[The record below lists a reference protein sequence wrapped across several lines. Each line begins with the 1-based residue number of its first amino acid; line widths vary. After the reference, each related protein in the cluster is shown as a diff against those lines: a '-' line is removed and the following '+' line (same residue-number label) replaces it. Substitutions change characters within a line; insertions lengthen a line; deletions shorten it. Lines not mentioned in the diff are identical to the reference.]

1 MKSLST
7 KRLLLI
13 IFVVAVLVFL
23 AYCAVIFKSSERE
36 LTESN
41 KETVTLKL
49 MLYLDKLEDN
59 TFKIQ
64 LNSTKYLAEKNPE
77 NLSQCNDAREH
88 ILTCLTV
95 LDSVKRYNV
104 YLNKELG
111 ILDSLERVNLTIC
124 GKMTEAMT
132 GNQLNIYYPLS
143 DKILKAFKLQIDKVS
158 DYGRVILHEYKN
170 NHDEGA
176 RHLSRLFIILFI
188 TGGVIIILL
197 FIKLWDNIKRQGKL
211 EMQLSSFNTELE
223 KQIADK
229 SRELFSKKR
238 RLEAIYESAQAFILE
253 LDLNKRILF
262 INKPRKGYDMEFY
275 NNIYFPD
282 LVLEKDLPA
291 VENAIDSVIQNKKSY
306 SLKYSSKDNTIHYW
320 SVFMPIVENGKVT
333 SVMFTAHDITELI
346 NKQEEL
352 SVQNTRL
359 ETIYNAVQVY
369 IVELDLQKTVR
380 FVNKT
385 RRGFTKDSVIGT
397 PIIPTIYAPDR
408 ERFERVFES
417 VIQTKTQTGL
427 NYSVGDGSLHY
438 WGILTPVITEGKVS
452 SVLLT
457 VHDITDLIVKQEILM
472 AQNNKLDAIYN
483 NTSALICELS
493 LDEKVMMLNKGNQE
507 RPVENYIGKTLTDIF
522 GKEQGDKFHLVIGD
536 VIAKKKTNN
545 FEFYHKR
552 KDGTMSYF
560 TGAFAPIMSEDKVS
574 SVLMTAVD
582 ISELKAKQKELDRLA
597 EIFELSPTYKAIADK
612 DLNFISGNKAL
623 RKILEINED
632 DITQYKVSDFRN
644 LKGEMIIENVY
655 KELEEK
661 GKWQGENYYV
671 SKSGKEIPVLQGI
684 ILHRD
689 EEGNTEYISSTAI
702 DLTALKEKE
711 KEAVIFKRIID
722 ESVAFFAIT
731 EMSSKLIFLNNA
743 AKKLLELNDDEDI
756 TQLYLN
762 DFRPEKGTILMEE
775 IRKELFNEG
784 RWIGETYYQSR
795 SGKEIT
801 AFAVLALHRN
811 DHNEPEYIM
820 GTCLDITDQI
830 IAAENVRKLNE
841 DLNELANS
849 LNTAREDERAEIARE
864 IHDELG
870 QHLTLLKM
878 NAYWIKNHFNSEDEH
893 LKIKIEQMLE
903 ATQNTIDTNRKLI
916 NTLHPSMLDEIGLSA
931 SLEWHLKA
939 FNKSTGIKTNLDI
952 SRNLNFEKKV
962 NLCVYRIIQESLTNV
977 IRYAKAGEVDIFV
990 KLQNEELTVIVK
1002 DNGEGFDTGITDVLK
1017 SHGLKGMR
1025 ERVIAL
1031 NGTLNISSAI
1041 HKGTTIEAMIPDVK
1055 IYMPD

>member
-7 KRLLLI
+7 KRILLI
-13 IFVVAVLVFL
+13 IFIIAMLVFL
-23 AYCAVIFKSSERE
+23 AYCAVIFKSSKNE
-36 LTESN
+36 LTESK

-64 LNSTKYLAEKNPE
+64 INSTKYLVEKNPE
-77 NLSQCNDAREH
+77 NLKVCNDAKEH
-88 ILTCLTV
+88 ILNCLKV
-95 LDSVKRYNV
+95 LDSLRAYND

-111 ILDSLERVNLTIC
+111 ILDSLERENLRIC
-124 GKMTEAMT
+124 SKMTET
-132 GNQLNIYYPLS
+132 LNGEQLNVYYKLS
-143 DKILKAFKLQIDKVS
+143 DKILKEFKIQNDTIS
-158 DYGRVILHEYKN
+158 DYGRAILHEYKN

-176 RHLSRLFIILFI
+176 LRLSRLFIIMFI
-188 TGGVIIILL
+188 SGGAILVLL
-197 FIKLWDNIKRQGKL
+197 FVRVWINIEKQDKL
-211 EMQLSSFNTELE
+211 ELKLSSFNIELE

-238 RLEAIYESAQAFILE
+238 RLEAIYESAQAYILE
-253 LDLNKRILF
+253 LDLNKRIMF
-262 INKPRKGYDMEFY
+262 INKPRKGYDMEYY

-282 LVLEKDLPA
+282 LVLENDLKA
-291 VENAIDSVIQNKKSY
+291 VEKAIDSVIQNKTSF

-320 SVFMPIVENGKVT
+320 SVFMPIIENGNVT
-333 SVMFTAHDITELI
+333 SVMFTAHDISELI
-346 NKQEEL
+346 NNQAEL
-352 SVQNTRL
+352 SQQNTRL

-369 IVELDLQKTVR
+369 IVELDLQKKVL

-385 RRGFTKDSVIGT
+385 RRGFTRESVIGT
-397 PIIPTIYAPDR
+397 PILPTLYAPDK
-408 ERFERVFES
+408 ERFERVFET

-438 WGILTPVITEGKVS
+438 WGILTPVITDGKVS

-493 LDEKVMMLNKGNQE
+493 LDERIIMINKGTLK
-507 RPVENYIGKTLTDIF
+507 RPVENYVGKSLTEIF
-522 GKEQGDKFHLVIGD
+522 GIEQWEKFHLVILD
-536 VIAKKKTNN
+536 IIAKKKTNN
-545 FEFYHKR
+545 FEFYYKR
-552 KDGTMSYF
+552 EDGIKSYY
-560 TGAFAPIMSEDKVS
+560 TGAFAPIMTDDKVS

-582 ISELKAKQKELDRLA
+582 IGELKAKQKELDRLA

-612 DLNFISGNKAL
+612 DLNFISGNKTL
-623 RKILEINED
+623 RKILEINDD

-644 LKGEMIIENVY
+644 LKGEVVIKNVY

-661 GKWQGENYYV
+661 GKWLGENYYI

-689 EEGNTEYISSTAI
+689 EDGNTEYISSTAI
-702 DLTALKEKE
+702 DLTTLKEKE
-711 KEAVIFKRIID
+711 KEAILFKRIIE

-743 AKKLLELNDDEDI
+743 ARKLLEIDEEEDI
-756 TQLYLN
+756 STLYLN

-775 IRKELFNEG
+775 IRKELLHAG

-795 SGKEIT
+795 SGKVIT

-811 DHNEPEYIM
+811 EKNEPEYVM

-830 IAAENVRKLNE
+830 IAAENIRKLNE
-841 DLNELANS
+841 DLSELAKS

-878 NAYWIKNHFNSEDEH
+878 NAYWIKNHFKSEDEH
-893 LKIKIEQMLE
+893 LRVKIEQMLE

-931 SLEWHLKA
+931 SLDWHLKA
-939 FNKSTGIKTNLDI
+939 FNKSTGIKTNINI
-952 SRNLNFEKKV
+952 SKNLNFEKKV
-962 NLCVYRIIQESLTNV
+962 NLCVYRIIQECLTNV
-977 IRYAKAGEVDIFV
+977 IRYAKASEIDIDI
-990 KLQNEELTVIVK
+990 ELKNDLLTLMIK
-1002 DNGEGFDTGITDVLK
+1002 DNGEGFDTSVINVMK

-1031 NGTLNISSAI
+1031 NGTLNVGSEI
-1041 HKGTTIEAMIPDVK
+1041 HKGTSIEAIIPDVK
-1055 IYMPD
+1055 IYMLD